1 MPTLKLYFPL
11 RGLSRTLAFRETP
24 PLTTPLAQNVRLTD
38 VSKERARG
46 GQRPGLIKAYT
57 TQVGGAYPI
66 VKMISVTTTFL
77 ESS

>member
-1 MPTLKLYFPL
+1 MPTLRLYFPL

-24 PLTTPLAQNVRLTD
+24 PLTTQLCQNVRLVD
-38 VSKERARG
+38 VSKERSRG
-46 GQRPGLIKAYT
+46 GQRPGLVKAYT

-66 VKMISVTTTFL
+66 IKMVSVTTTYM